1 MKKGYTLVELLIAIA
16 VLTVILVISAAAF
29 YNLTKKSDLDTSR
42 DNIISTLNTARN
54 KTVASEGSV
63 QYGVYFD
70 VSLSPD
76 RHILFKG
83 PDYANRDVSFED
95 EIHDLPSSI
104 EISNISFNGGGDEV
118 VFKLLDGSTDNY
130 GSVVIQSSITNETQ
144 TIYVYYSGEISNQ
157 PESVSESGRIA
168 DSRHVHFD
176 LDTWSI
182 QNATTLK
189 FYFPSTFQTE
199 IVDMTDYFVDT
210 TEFDWEGEFIVN
222 EATQK
227 FRVHTHQLN
236 PTTLLCIHRDRN
248 EGKNTEEVYI
258 YIIQDAIE
266 KEIAHYLADA
276 DDTVEKGTWVDGEK
290 TPQ

>member
-1 MKKGYTLVELLIAIA
+1 MKKGYTLIELLIAIA
-16 VLTVILVISAAAF
+16 VLTVILVISAATF
-29 YNLTKKSDLDTSR
+29 YNLTKKSDIDISR

-54 KTVASEGSV
+54 KTVASEGSA

-70 VSLSPD
+70 ITSSPD
-76 RHILFKG
+76 RYIL
-83 PDYANRDVSFED
+83 RSTSFE
-95 EIHDLPSSI
+95 EIHDLLSTI
-104 EISNISFNGGGDEV
+104 EISIGGGSEV
-118 VFKLLDGSTDNY
+118 VFKRLDGSTDNY
-130 GSVVIQSSITNETQ
+130 GSITIKHLTTNETR
-144 TIYVYYSGEISNQ
+144 TIYIYSSGEISTK
-157 PESVSESGRIA
+157 PGSTSEAGRIT

-176 LDTWSI
+176 LGTWSI

-189 FYFPSTFQTE
+189 FYFSSIFQTE
-199 IVDMTDYFVDT
+199 IVDMANYFVDT
-210 TEFDWEGEFIVN
+210 TEFDWEGEFTVN

-248 EGKNTEEVYI
+248 KGKNTEEVYI
-258 YIIQDAIE
+258 YIIQDTIE

-276 DDTVEKGTWVDGEK
+276 DDIVYRGSDVSGNM